1 MFLTVF
7 KTSLLFEEDDDA
19 GISIELNSDFLL
31 SAANVVVRSS
41 QTGQVVSDER
51 REGNARVII
60 PKLEPGNY
68 DVLIYTHKCVT
79 NMQSGFIEFFDL
91 LLELRMKPIRLS
103 DGHKD

>member
-1 MFLTVF
+1 MTVW
-7 KTSLLFEEDDDA
+7 KTSVLFEEDDEA
-19 GISIELNSDFLL
+19 GIDIELNSDFLL
-31 SAANVVVRSS
+31 SAVNVMVRSS

-68 DVLIYTHKCVT
+68 DILVYSHKCIT
-79 NMQSGFIEFFDL
+79 NMNSGYIDFFDL
-91 LLELRMKPIRLS
+91 LLELSMRPIRLS